1 MGKDIM
7 RVMNNTKRKKKP
19 KDLYVILHFQ
29 HRLASRYNVVL
40 TIKEI
45 KVLSNNI
52 KKRLILLDYVMKLSW
67 SRIVGT
73 MNIKGKEVIV
83 VYNTKKHL
91 LCTALPAIE
100 LVNIKKGEYV
110 PRHIIIK

>member
-1 MGKDIM
+1 M
-7 RVMNNTKRKKKP
+7 
-19 KDLYVILHFQ
+19 F
-29 HRLASRYNVVL
+29 
-40 TIKEI
+40 
-45 KVLSNNI
+45 
-52 KKRLILLDYVMKLSW
+52 KLSSELRTKIKRDIEIRGPYISGKVKFKKNELNLFYECVTW
-67 SRIVGT
+67 YKHAETYFKTSYSKFAVKIDIGKCKS
-73 MNIKGKEVIV
+73 MWPFSIKGKEVIV